1 MADVRNN
8 GRTLLHNMAHEG
20 NTEEVA
26 LLLAKGSDVF
36 AADFQG
42 RTPLHEAA
50 WAGDTESVTLL
61 LNRGASI
68 DASDVFGRTPLHEAA
83 SEGYVET
90 TAMLLNRG
98 ADHRLCDK
106 FGKTALHMAMTRKH
120 EEIVKTLCA
129 WETDAQART
138 ISRSRQ
144 QVATGARR
152 QEEPARQE
160 ANVQK
165 KDPARKDGFDV
176 AAILRGMRDW
186 S

>member
-1 MADVRNN
+1 MAEIRNS
-8 GRTLLHNMAHEG
+8 GRTLLHSMAHEG

-26 LLLAKGSDVF
+26 LLLAKGADVF
-36 AADFQG
+36 AADIQG

-68 DASDVFGRTPLHEAA
+68 NAADVFGRTPLHEAA

-90 TAMLLNRG
+90 TALLLTRG

-106 FGKTALHMAMTRKH
+106 FGKNALHMAMTRKH
-120 EEIVKTLCA
+120 EEIVSTLCA
-129 WETDAQART
+129 WETDAKAHAISLARLKKAPPRAAEPAQPEEAART
-138 ISRSRQ
+138 RDSS
-144 QVATGARR
+144 
-152 QEEPARQE
+152 
-160 ANVQK
+160 
-165 KDPARKDGFDV
+165 RKDGFDI
-176 AAILRGMRDW
+176 AEILRGMRDW